1 MSAAALR
8 QRLHRAR
15 ERNGKIVLRIEA
27 DEVGLTEAL
36 ITAKLLDPLV
46 DHDRA
51 AVEAAAARML
61 ELIIADRHM

>member
-1 MSAAALR
+1 MTADALR

-15 ERNGKIVLRIEA
+15 ERTGKIVLRIEI

-36 ITAKLLDPLV
+36 IAAKMLDPRI

-51 AVEAAAARML
+51 AVEAAVARML
-61 ELIIADRHM
+61 ELIIADRHA